1 MTSIL
6 AITPLDNHTNIPI
19 SAVNIKPKAPII
31 NLASIGSIFI
41 VKNTILY
48 GTNSVI
54 SVKDGSYFII
64 KANLKVPDDQI
75 IRLPLL
81 SNISDRTKIDIG
93 YGVQLDCWS
102 VKNYNCEIKIIEDIA
117 TLPLGTKI
125 ILNGVCEKKILNN
138 GLIVYRL
145 YTAKDSLVEYI
156 ECSSYIEN
164 YVGIFGDIGHV
175 TEKIFTTMT
184 IKEFDRVMVVADSL
198 KLYN

>member
-1 MTSIL
+1 MKKLIRRIYAYV
-6 AITPLDNHTNIPI
+6 AIGLIC
-19 SAVNIKPKAPII
+19 
-31 NLASIGSIFI
+31 IGSIFI
-41 VKNTILY
+41 VKNTIMY
-48 GTNSVI
+48 GSNSII

-64 KANLKVPDDQI
+64 KSNLKVPDNQVI
-75 IRLPLL
+75 KLPIL
-81 SNISDRTKIDIG
+81 NKISDITKVDVG

-102 VKNYNCEIKIIEDIA
+102 VKSYNCEIKIAEDIV

-125 ILNGVCEKKILNN
+125 ILNGVCEKKILDN
-138 GLIVYRL
+138 GLVVYRL
-145 YTAKDSLVEYI
+145 YTSKDSLVEYI

-184 IKEFDRVMVVADSL
+184 VKEFDRVMVVADSL